1 MQDSDMYPLRKIV
14 QPQVENRCNI
24 VCPVAED
31 ISVMSEPGGQTQ
43 VTSLPWLSCEP
54 WNHVLSKKYLYRTIA
69 LFVTFCCMHI
79 TYFGLFCFL
88 IFIHLLYIS
97 TAVFPPSS
105 PPTATRPPSPLCPP
119 ATFPPS
125 ATPLFL
131 FRKGLS
137 SHEYWWNLVYQV
149 AVRLSPLPCA
159 EADHGDPVWG

>member
-1 MQDSDMYPLRKIV
+1 MQDSDMYPLRNVV

-31 ISVMSEPGGQTQ
+31 ISVMLEPGGQTQ

-69 LFVTFCCMHI
+69 LFVTFSYICMHI

-97 TAVFPPSS
+97 TAVFLRPLPLLPPALHLLSA
-105 PPTATRPPSPLCPP
+105 PHPQLPHPRPLLSFCSEKGCPP
-119 ATFPPS
+119 MSTDETWFIK
-125 ATPLFL
+125 L
-131 FRKGLS
+131 
-137 SHEYWWNLVYQV
+137 Q
-149 AVRLSPLPCA
+149 
-159 EADHGDPVWG
+159 